1 MGFGRGVEG
10 GPMLSYPSLEVNGA
24 TRVGALRLPLE
35 VYLLLGLGVSVGH
48 CGLVDDIFGVA
59 VTRGLP
65 AGPLNGLI
73 RIFHLGGWGAL
84 AKL

>member
-35 VYLLLGLGVSVGH
+35 VYLLLGLGVVVGH
-48 CGLVDDIFGVA
+48 L
-59 VTRGLP
+59 LSQKS
-65 AGPLNGLI
+65 GPLLRLLI
-73 RIFHLGGWGAL
+73 LNRFL
-84 AKL
+84 KNT

>member
-1 MGFGRGVEG
+1 
-10 GPMLSYPSLEVNGA
+10 MLSYPSFKVNGA

-65 AGPLNGLI
+65 AGPLNGLPTGP
-73 RIFHLGGWGAL
+73 FAAGTQSSAPSTQ
-84 AKL
+84 